1 MSRCLTVL
9 DRGDNRITTLP
20 YQMNAQQ
27 DGLHVCHPKK
37 VVESTYIITAFLDS
51 LVFASTSGLGDRQ
64 VIAFDELS
72 VTMK

>member
-1 MSRCLTVL
+1 
-9 DRGDNRITTLP
+9 
-20 YQMNAQQ
+20 MNAQQ